1 VVNVIINAFY
11 LLNLNL
17 RILPLRVLYF
27 LQYLY
32 GAQDDFIVNPFIF
45 LLVHLFLVNFR
56 GNENIFPSRRMHF
69 LFFLLTLQQFFI

>member
-11 LLNLNL
+11 LLNIDL
-17 RILPLRVLYF
+17 RILPLRV

-56 GNENIFPSRRMHF
+56 GNENIFPSRRIHF
-69 LFFLLTLQQFFI
+69 LFFLLVLQQFFI